1 MRSPSLDPA
10 DGRRRSRPDLAAAAR
25 RLARLILLLPL
36 MALLAPAPPAAAAPE
51 TEALSPRLLDAVVKV
66 ESKVPPDAR
75 SAASLGTSREGNG
88 VVIDNDGLVLTIGY
102 LVMEANDVSITVRG
116 DRRVPA
122 RIVAYD
128 YDTGFGLL
136 RASAPL
142 GVKPL
147 ELGDSRG
154 LAEREPVLVAAHG
167 GTEAAIGA
175 LVTSR
180 RRFAGYWEYMIDD
193 AIFTAP
199 PHPSFGGAALI
210 NKGGKLVGIGSLIVP
225 DAVESAQL
233 PGNMFVPIDLLKP
246 IFGDLLAS
254 GRSAT
259 PRKPWLGIWSQEAL
273 GRVVISRVVEDGPA
287 AAAGL
292 AAGDLVLTVGGRPVT
307 GLAELYRRL
316 WEAGAPGSAV
326 RMTVLKGVVPTDLT
340 IKSGD
345 RYDWLRLNRTY

>member
-1 MRSPSLDPA
+1 MRSPSLFPA
-10 DGRRRSRPDLAAAAR
+10 TRRRHRPTARAAAGR
-25 RLARLILLLPL
+25 RLARLFLLLPL
-36 MALLAPAPPAAAAPE
+36 AALLLLPLPAAAAPE

-102 LVMEANDVSITVRG
+102 LVMEANEVSVMVRG
-116 DRRVPA
+116 GRRVPA

-136 RASAPL
+136 RAEAPL
-142 GVKPL
+142 GIKPM

-154 LAEREPVLVAAHG
+154 LSERDPVLVAAHG

-175 LVTSR
+175 LVASR
-180 RRFAGYWEYMIDD
+180 RRFAGYWEYMIED

-210 NKGGKLVGIGSLIVP
+210 DKAGKLVGIGSLIVP
-225 DAVESAQL
+225 DAVEEAQL

-254 GRSAT
+254 GRSTA

-287 AAAGL
+287 ASAGL

-307 GLAELYRRL
+307 GLAELYQRL
-316 WEAGAPGSAV
+316 WEAGAPGAAV
-326 RMTVLKGVVPTDLT
+326 RMTVLKGVVPTEIT